1 MPRWEQ
7 AGMLQGS
14 KEAREG
20 AIAVCTVGEEVRE
33 AGVRVQL
40 SPRECQ
46 SLRALRLTSLNPP
59 CASEPHCSV
68 MSPGSTPPTPTPT
81 SSS

>member
-7 AGMLQGS
+7 ASMLQGS

-33 AGVRVQL
+33 AGVRVRL
-40 SPRECQ
+40 SP
-46 SLRALRLTSLNPP
+46 
-59 CASEPHCSV
+59 
-68 MSPGSTPPTPTPT
+68 
-81 SSS
+81 